1 MSRSASRLLA
11 KSSRESLTLSMEK
24 YKLALASPAGEL
36 CATYLAD
43 RGIPRWLAWEWEL
56 GYVDDPDPEHEDMR
70 GRLAIPY
77 VVPRG
82 GPVGMKFRCIRPH
95 DCGEVGHPKYLAHVG
110 MGQRL
115 FGVRALSQ
123 PGDTVAITE
132 GELDA
137 IVCSAEG
144 PDDVGIPAVAVPGV
158 KGWRDEWRFA
168 FEGFPKVLIFG
179 DGDKAGR
186 AFASM
191 LAERIHGSRAVH
203 MPDGHDVTS
212 FVLEYGADALRERA
226 GL

>member
-1 MSRSASRLLA
+1 MSRSGSRLLS
-11 KSSRESLTLSMEK
+11 KSSRESLTRSTEK
-24 YKLALASPAGEL
+24 YAAALASPAGAR
-36 CATYLAD
+36 CATSLAA

-70 GRLAIPY
+70 GRMAIPY
-77 VVPRG
+77 RTPRG
-82 GPVGMKFRCIRPH
+82 GVVGMKFRCIRDH
-95 DCGEVGHPKYLAHVG
+95 DCNDSGHPKYLAHVG

-115 FGVRALSQ
+115 FGVTNLSQ

-137 IVCSAEG
+137 IVCSADG

-158 KGWRDEWRFA
+158 KGWRDEWRYA
-168 FEGFPKVLIFG
+168 FEGFPNVLIFG

-186 AFASM
+186 AFAAQ
-191 LAERIHGSRAVH
+191 LAEKIHGSRAIS
-203 MPDGHDVTS
+203 MPNDYDITS
-212 FVLEYGADALRERA
+212 FVLEFGADALRDRA